1 MATRNTTRRAFLGG
15 LAAAS
20 TCSSVLRADGKTPN
34 IDNLASQGV
43 MFRQFY
49 SAAAVCSPARAAL
62 LTGRYPARTGV
73 RRVLLPFDDFG
84 LTAPEV
90 TIPQVLRKVSYR
102 SMCVGKWHLGDVP
115 ACMPTVRG
123 FDEFFGIPY
132 STDMSPLP
140 LMHNTDVLNPDISN
154 SVNMLTRQ
162 FTAAAVQ
169 YIQAA
174 ASSPF
179 FLYVAY
185 TAPHLPLGTSEEFRG
200 RSILGPYGDMVEE
213 VDWGVGQILNAL
225 EQNGVDQNTLV
236 LFSSDHG
243 PWYQGNTGGL
253 RGRKGE
259 TWEGGRSEEHT
270 SE

>member
-20 TCSSVLRADGKTPN
+20 TCSSVLRADGKAPNVVIIYLDDLGYGDLGCYGSNIRTPN

-73 RRVLLPFDDFG
+73 RRVLMPFDDFG

-115 ACMPTVRG
+115 ACMPTVRC
-123 FDEFFGIPY
+123 FD
-132 STDMSPLP
+132 
-140 LMHNTDVLNPDISN
+140 
-154 SVNMLTRQ
+154 
-162 FTAAAVQ
+162 
-169 YIQAA
+169 
-174 ASSPF
+174 
-179 FLYVAY
+179 
-185 TAPHLPLGTSEEFRG
+185 
-200 RSILGPYGDMVEE
+200 
-213 VDWGVGQILNAL
+213 
-225 EQNGVDQNTLV
+225 
-236 LFSSDHG
+236 
-243 PWYQGNTGGL
+243 
-253 RGRKGE
+253 
-259 TWEGGRSEEHT
+259 
-270 SE
+270 